1 MHVISI
7 TALVYIA
14 YYFFKGETSSGKSCI
29 INRLLGERILPTDVT
44 PSTTRVC
51 RINYSKEF
59 VICTRDTNDKNE
71 LERMSFQNKEDME
84 NRLDELAQTNDPEVG
99 YVDIYLPVP
108 LLQVKSIL
116 KYNTKKE

>member
-1 MHVISI
+1 M
-7 TALVYIA
+7 
-14 YYFFKGETSSGKSCI
+14 
-29 INRLLGERILPTDVT
+29 
-44 PSTTRVC
+44 
-51 RINYSKEF
+51 
-59 VICTRDTNDKNE
+59 ICTRDTNDKNE

-99 YVDIYLPVP
+99 YVDIYLQVP

>member
-1 MHVISI
+1 M
-7 TALVYIA
+7 
-14 YYFFKGETSSGKSCI
+14 
-29 INRLLGERILPTDVT
+29 
-44 PSTTRVC
+44 
-51 RINYSKEF
+51 
-59 VICTRDTNDKNE
+59 ICTRDTNDKNE

>member
-1 MHVISI
+1 M
-7 TALVYIA
+7 
-14 YYFFKGETSSGKSCI
+14 
-29 INRLLGERILPTDVT
+29 
-44 PSTTRVC
+44 
-51 RINYSKEF
+51 
-59 VICTRDTNDKNE
+59 ICTRDTNDKNE

-84 NRLDELAQTNDPEVG
+84 NRLDELAQTNDPKVG

>member
-1 MHVISI
+1 M
-7 TALVYIA
+7 
-14 YYFFKGETSSGKSCI
+14 
-29 INRLLGERILPTDVT
+29 
-44 PSTTRVC
+44 
-51 RINYSKEF
+51 
-59 VICTRDTNDKNE
+59 ICTRDTNDKNE

-116 KYNTKKE
+116 KYNTKRNNSNEIVSELNIVAHDKNSIINKA